1 MYCTNCGRKLPED
14 GSPCVCRQQPAQPE
28 QQTYTQPVQPQQNYG
43 APAQNFQAPPQ
54 YYAQPPVQ
62 YPVQPPVSP
71 VTPVHG
77 MLKRFAS
84 SKLFFMCALLF
95 TVQMVVSAVS
105 SVIEV
110 FTVLQ
115 NQAYLLERTPVGTNF
130 NVEFNVNI
138 VPVQNILVLIG
149 LWLLYA
155 SAKKTDTPFM
165 STAGVT
171 LFKVTE
177 ILQIVGCG
185 IFCGMLLLIGLLVLL
200 ASSGAPNVTN
210 YTGLPDNIAIL
221 IVGIA
226 FVVGLV
232 LSVLLLLYSIK
243 MLGVWTSLQRA
254 IQVGVL
260 PKKLPGY
267 ALALQGFSIFCDA
280 AAMIAFFVLN
290 AWILIPGSLCS
301 IAARVYVIR
310 CMAAYNREVAG
321 MEAGSF

>member
-1 MYCTNCGRKLPED
+1 M
-14 GSPCVCRQQPAQPE
+14 
-28 QQTYTQPVQPQQNYG
+28 
-43 APAQNFQAPPQ
+43 
-54 YYAQPPVQ
+54 
-62 YPVQPPVSP
+62 
-71 VTPVHG
+71 
-77 MLKRFAS
+77 
-84 SKLFFMCALLF
+84 
-95 TVQMVVSAVS
+95 
-105 SVIEV
+105 
-110 FTVLQ
+110 
-115 NQAYLLERTPVGTNF
+115 
-130 NVEFNVNI
+130 
-138 VPVQNILVLIG
+138 
-149 LWLLYA
+149 
-155 SAKKTDTPFM
+155 
-165 STAGVT
+165 
-171 LFKVTE
+171 
-177 ILQIVGCG
+177 
-185 IFCGMLLLIGLLVLL
+185 
-200 ASSGAPNVTN
+200 TN

-267 ALALQGFSIFCDA
+267 ALVLQGFSIFCDA
-280 AAMIAFFVLN
+280 AAMIALFVLN

>member
-14 GSPCVCRQQPAQPE
+14 GSPCVCGAQNGNFN
-28 QQTYTQPVQPQQNYG
+28 TQPM
-43 APAQNFQAPPQ
+43 QNFQAPQQ

-62 YPVQPPVSP
+62 YPVQPPVRP

-130 NVEFNVNI
+130 SVELNVNI
-138 VPVQNILVLIG
+138 VPVQNILVRIG

-177 ILQIVGCG
+177 ILRIVGCG
-185 IFCGMLLLIGLLVLL
+185 ILCGLLLLVGLLVLL

-210 YTGLPDNIAIL
+210 YTDLPDNIAIL
-221 IVGIA
+221 VMGVA
-226 FVVGLV
+226 LVVGLA

-243 MLGVWTSLQRA
+243 MLGVWTSLQCA

-267 ALALQGFSIFCDA
+267 ALALQGFLIFCDVVA
-280 AAMIAFFVLN
+280 IIAFIVLN

>member
-14 GSPCVCRQQPAQPE
+14 GSPCVCGVQNGNFN
-28 QQTYTQPVQPQQNYG
+28 TQ
-43 APAQNFQAPPQ
+43 PPQ

-62 YPVQPPVSP
+62 YPVQPPVRP

-130 NVEFNVNI
+130 SVELNVNI
-138 VPVQNILVLIG
+138 MPVQNLLVLIG

-177 ILQIVGCG
+177 ILRIVGCG
-185 IFCGMLLLIGLLVLL
+185 ILCGLLLLVGLLVLL

-210 YTGLPDNIAIL
+210 YTDLPDNIAIL
-221 IVGIA
+221 IMGVA
-226 FVVGLV
+226 LVVGLV
-232 LSVLLLLYSIK
+232 LSVPLLLYSIK
-243 MLGVWTSLQRA
+243 MLGVWTSLQCA

-260 PKKLPGY
+260 PKRLPGY
-267 ALALQGFSIFCDA
+267 ALALQGFLIFCDVVA
-280 AAMIAFFVLN
+280 IIAFFVLN

-310 CMAAYNREVAG
+310 CMAAYNREVAAL
-321 MEAGSF
+321 EGSTF

>member
-1 MYCTNCGRKLPED
+1 M
-14 GSPCVCRQQPAQPE
+14 
-28 QQTYTQPVQPQQNYG
+28 
-43 APAQNFQAPPQ
+43 
-54 YYAQPPVQ
+54 
-62 YPVQPPVSP
+62 
-71 VTPVHG
+71 
-77 MLKRFAS
+77 
-84 SKLFFMCALLF
+84 
-95 TVQMVVSAVS
+95 
-105 SVIEV
+105 

-115 NQAYLLERTPVGTNF
+115 NQAYLLERTPIGTNF

-221 IVGIA
+221 IVGIV

>member
-14 GSPCVCRQQPAQPE
+14 GSPCICGAQNGNFN
-28 QQTYTQPVQPQQNYG
+28 TQPP
-43 APAQNFQAPPQ
+43 QNFQAPPQ
-54 YYAQPPVQ
+54 YYAQLPVR
-62 YPVQPPVSP
+62 P

-115 NQAYLLERTPVGTNF
+115 NQAYLLERTPIGTNF

-155 SAKKTDTPFM
+155 SAKKADTPFM

-177 ILQIVGCG
+177 ILQIVGCAHAGDG
-185 IFCGMLLLIGLLVLL
+185 IYDGNLRRHCRPPVQALH
-200 ASSGAPNVTN
+200 AESG
-210 YTGLPDNIAIL
+210 IIL
-221 IVGIA
+221 
-226 FVVGLV
+226 
-232 LSVLLLLYSIK
+232 
-243 MLGVWTSLQRA
+243 
-254 IQVGVL
+254 
-260 PKKLPGY
+260 KKDMEPCAEGKPVCARL
-267 ALALQGFSIFCDA
+267 
-280 AAMIAFFVLN
+280 FF
-290 AWILIPGSLCS
+290 A
-301 IAARVYVIR
+301 
-310 CMAAYNREVAG
+310 
-321 MEAGSF
+321 

>member
-14 GSPCVCRQQPAQPE
+14 GSPCVCGVQNGNFN
-28 QQTYTQPVQPQQNYG
+28 TQ
-43 APAQNFQAPPQ
+43 PPQ

-62 YPVQPPVSP
+62 YPVQPPVRP

-130 NVEFNVNI
+130 SVELNVNI
-138 VPVQNILVLIG
+138 MPVQNLLVLIG

-177 ILQIVGCG
+177 ILRIVGCG
-185 IFCGMLLLIGLLVLL
+185 ILCGLLLLVGLLVLL

-210 YTGLPDNIAIL
+210 YTDLPDNIAIL
-221 IVGIA
+221 IMGVA
-226 FVVGLV
+226 LVVGLV
-232 LSVLLLLYSIK
+232 LSVPLLLYSIK
-243 MLGVWTSLQRA
+243 MLGVWTSLQCA

-260 PKKLPGY
+260 PKRLPGY
-267 ALALQGFSIFCDA
+267 ALALQGFLIFCDVVA
-280 AAMIAFFVLN
+280 IIAFFVLN

-310 CMAAYNREVAG
+310 CMAAYNREVAAL
-321 MEAGSF
+321 EGSSF

>member
-1 MYCTNCGRKLPED
+1 MYCMNCGRKLPED
-14 GSPCVCRQQPAQPE
+14 GSPCVCGAQNGNFN
-28 QQTYTQPVQPQQNYG
+28 TQPP
-43 APAQNFQAPPQ
+43 QNFQAPLQ

-62 YPVQPPVSP
+62 YPVQPPVRP

-130 NVEFNVNI
+130 SVELNVNI

-177 ILQIVGCG
+177 ILRIVGCG
-185 IFCGMLLLIGLLVLL
+185 ILCGLLLLIGLLVLL

-210 YTGLPDNIAIL
+210 YTDLPDNIAIL
-221 IVGIA
+221 IMVVA

-232 LSVLLLLYSIK
+232 LSVPLLLYSIK
-243 MLGVWTSLQRA
+243 MLGVWTSLQCA

-260 PKKLPGY
+260 PKRLPGY
-267 ALALQGFSIFCDA
+267 ALALQGFLIFRDVIA
-280 AAMIAFFVLN
+280 IIAFIVLN

-321 MEAGSF
+321 MEGSSF